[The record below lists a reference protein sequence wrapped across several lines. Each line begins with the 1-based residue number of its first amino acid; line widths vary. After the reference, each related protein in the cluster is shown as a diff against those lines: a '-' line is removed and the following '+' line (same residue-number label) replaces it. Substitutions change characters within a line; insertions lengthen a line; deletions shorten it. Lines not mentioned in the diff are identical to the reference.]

1 MTCLPLT
8 GMFWISY
15 WTEFVQED
23 WAKSLAHLLNRSSWR
38 SGRHRRFPP
47 SWSSRRGVHS
57 FTSSSTSSCSVHPST
72 SLGPSFRGTF
82 APGVPFYSVLLGDRV
97 PVAFNVLVQGGV
109 RVSIGLLERNVVQ
122 AKFLGRFSYLEFVL
136 SFEQTKRRSEQSKAW
151 SFGLC
156 MSWYNAKCHNLSQRS
171 KSWRW
176 IVEEGKNGTCAS

>member
-1 MTCLPLT
+1 MTQIAMRTWEALIGNFLGTSKYFFGNFCQKMTCLPLT

-47 SWSSRRGVHS
+47 SWSPRRRVHS

-122 AKFLGRFSYLEFVL
+122 PKFLRRFSYLEFVL
-136 SFEQTKRRSEQSKAW
+136 SF
-151 SFGLC
+151 
-156 MSWYNAKCHNLSQRS
+156 
-171 KSWRW
+171 
-176 IVEEGKNGTCAS
+176 